1 MPNKSL
7 KAMCNKGVSFGELNK
22 SEEAIKVYDELIGLI
37 AKYGEWE
44 ETVIAEKVASAILY
58 KKAVSYKGE
67 KDLSKFN
74 DDLTKTVSQYEK
86 TNPVLV
92 TAIISLLKSMQYDE
106 ES

>member
-1 MPNKSL
+1 MY
-7 KAMCNKGVSFGELNK
+7 NKGVRFGELNK
-22 SEEAIKVYDELIGLI
+22 SEEEIKVYDELI